1 MTAILTATSI
11 LRRLLLTP
19 VRAGV
24 SILLGGLLTLA
35 AVGGNFG
42 GNSNASLVPDL
53 VTGGLLLV
61 VVPLISLIF
70 AVGALGDLV
79 DDETM
84 VYFWLKPLPRWQ
96 LGVAAAFATWQFV
109 VPISVLIAAAVALG
123 GGDPE
128 MLVPAAVAC
137 AMASVAYSSLFI
149 GLGLRTTR
157 SLLAGLVFVLIWEG
171 FLAGISEGIAT
182 ISIRRWSNAL
192 FAELAE
198 LRSTMAPASALSAT
212 VVMLTV
218 VVVGMLLTARWLTT
232 REVP

>member
-1 MTAILTATSI
+1 MTAILEASSI

-35 AVGGNFG
+35 AVGANLG
-42 GNSNASLVPDL
+42 GNGSGQIVPEL
-53 VTGGLLLV
+53 ITGGLLLI

-84 VYFWLKPLPRWQ
+84 VYLWLKPLPRWQ
-96 LGVAAAFATWQFV
+96 LGIAAAIATWQFV
-109 VPISVLIAAAVALG
+109 VPICVLIAAAVAVG
-123 GGDPE
+123 GGESD
-128 MLVPAAVAC
+128 MLVPAAAAC

-192 FAELAE
+192 FADLADV
-198 LRSTMAPASALSAT
+198 RSSLAPASALSAT
-212 VVMLTV
+212 VV
-218 VVVGMLLTARWLTT
+218 
-232 REVP
+232 